1 MNADYFVLS
10 LRNLSHLA
18 EAWVSGEAFA
28 RGALGISE
36 ALPFTQPEGE
46 EDVFTRLPDRRAV
59 DVYFQAAPS
68 GEFIQDLNARFPD
81 AEYSVKGEAAK
92 DWLAEWKKGFKPFAL
107 AGGHWVIPSWCE
119 PPQEA
124 LHRIWI
130 DPGMAFGTGTH
141 ETTQLMAETML
152 KIFSDGKLNSCLD
165 VGTGT
170 GILAILARQLGVKKV
185 RATEIEAEG
194 RRVACENFR
203 ANDCDSIA
211 LDEKQVEDL
220 NETYDLVAAN
230 IIDGVLLR
238 LQDTLKARVKKGGW
252 LVVSGIIGEREQDFL
267 AGFKLPAGA
276 TWLSREVK
284 GDWRLFATRL

>member
-18 EAWVSGEAFA
+18 EEWVSGEAFA

-36 ALPFTQPEGE
+36 ALPFAQPEGE

-59 DVYFQAAPS
+59 EVYFQSAPS
-68 GEFIQDLNARFPD
+68 GEFIHDLRARFPE
-81 AEYSVKGEAAK
+81 AELSIKGEVDR

-119 PPQEA
+119 PPPEA
-124 LHRIWI
+124 KHKIWI

-152 KIFSDGKLNSCLD
+152 QILSQEKLQSCLD

-170 GILAILARQLGVKKV
+170 GILAILAGQLGVTKV

-194 RRVACENFR
+194 RRVARENFR
-203 ANDCDSIA
+203 ANGCDSIA

-220 NETYDLVAAN
+220 SETFDLVAAN
-230 IIDGVLLR
+230 IIDGVLVR

-267 AGFKLPAGA
+267 TGFKLPAGID
-276 TWLSREVK
+276 WHRREVK
-284 GDWRLFATRL
+284 GDWRLFATKL